1 MSRNKYP
8 EETYEL
14 IIKVSKEL
22 FLRKGYEK
30 TSLQDIID
38 HLGGLTKGA
47 IYHHFKSKEDIL
59 IAVLQTICVNNVSEM
74 MKIRDDT
81 TLNGKQKL
89 EKMFSKSINNP
100 TQKDV
105 FALTPNLL
113 NNPTFLA
120 YYLKMITQET
130 VPEYITPI
138 IKQGIEDGSIKAKYP
153 EELADVILFLSDVW
167 MNPLVFPLTE
177 ENLVHRAIIINEM
190 FHRYGIQILDDNMIQ
205 TMKKYRSISGNNK

>member
-205 TMKKYRSISGNNK
+205 TLKKYRSISGNNK